1 MELDAAPHDGPSGLG
16 RRRGLRTGRRGALK
30 ARAHSRRPSCLRASS
45 RRYVLDARRPGG
57 EQISELV
64 GNASAKVLAD
74 TYTHV
79 LMDEREVDY
88 ASVIGERLG
97 TPAESVLA

>member
-1 MELDAAPHDGPSGLG
+1 MTAHLVWAEDEGFALADEGPSKPE
-16 RRRGLRTGRRGALK
+16 RT
-30 ARAHSRRPSCLRASS
+30 HDDLRAYVRSS